1 MSVYKDNATGKWRVI
16 YRYTDITGKRKQTQ
30 KRGFETKREAVAWEH
45 EMMLKSQAKLDMT
58 FGSFYEIY
66 EADKASRLKQST
78 WETKSHIIRT
88 KILPYFADR
97 KIDEIE
103 VRDVIAWQNELLAVF
118 KDEGKEEKYS
128 QDYLRTI
135 QAQLT
140 AIFAHAVKYYNLP
153 KNPSSLAG
161 TIGREVPK
169 EMQFWTKEEYLKF
182 AEEMMDKPRS
192 YYAFELLYWTGI
204 RSGELLAL
212 TPGDF
217 DFGKQTLRINKTFHR
232 SKGKDI
238 ITTAKTVK
246 SNRIITLP
254 PFLCD
259 EIKDYLGMF
268 YEIGESE
275 RMFSFTKSYLGHEME
290 RGCKASGMKKIRIHD
305 LRHSHVSLLI
315 NMGFSA
321 LAIGNRVGHET
332 EKITYRYAH
341 LFPAVQ
347 NEMAEK
353 LEIERMTKE
362 DYCEIP
368 EEDITDYIKGNIAG
382 VNAEFIPIIEE

>member
-103 VRDVIAWQNELLAVF
+103 VRDVIAWQNELLAAF
-118 KDEGKEEKYS
+118 KDEGKEERYS

-161 TIGREVPK
+161 TIGKEVPK

-192 YYAFELLYWTGI
+192 YYAFELLYWTGMDCQHFFRQI
-204 RSGELLAL
+204 FLGYFPDIVQAFDTLGRNVYGDDYTSLHNPIVLSSVLL
-212 TPGDF
+212 
-217 DFGKQTLRINKTFHR
+217 
-232 SKGKDI
+232 
-238 ITTAKTVK
+238 V
-246 SNRIITLP
+246 
-254 PFLCD
+254 
-259 EIKDYLGMF
+259 YGMF
-268 YEIGESE
+268 
-275 RMFSFTKSYLGHEME
+275 
-290 RGCKASGMKKIRIHD
+290 
-305 LRHSHVSLLI
+305 HSTQI
-315 NMGFSA
+315 
-321 LAIGNRVGHET
+321 
-332 EKITYRYAH
+332 
-341 LFPAVQ
+341 LF
-347 NEMAEK
+347 
-353 LEIERMTKE
+353 
-362 DYCEIP
+362 
-368 EEDITDYIKGNIAG
+368 
-382 VNAEFIPIIEE
+382 